1 MDGGRLKHCNTGWDT
16 RAMEWTD
23 ERITRL
29 KKLWS
34 EGLTTAAIGK
44 QLRVS
49 KNAVVGKVHR
59 LDLKGRSSPIKGQ
72 LKTEAKKKPAATS
85 TLADMSSRS
94 CRWPSG
100 DPQHADFRF
109 CGNMAKEGKPYCAE
123 HCGIAYVGYGKPK

>member
-1 MDGGRLKHCNTGWDT
+1 
-16 RAMEWTD
+16 MEWTD
-23 ERITRL
+23 ERINRL

-59 LDLKGRSSPIKGQ
+59 LELKGRSSPIKRH
-72 LKTEAKKKPAATS
+72 KKADVKKKLPPIF

-100 DPQHADFRF
+100 DPQQADFRF
-109 CGNMAKEGKPYCAE
+109 CGHTAIEGKPYCAE
-123 HCGIAYVGYGKPK
+123 HCGIAYVGFGSLR

>member
-1 MDGGRLKHCNTGWDT
+1 
-16 RAMEWTD
+16 MEWTD

-44 QLRVS
+44 QLRMS

-59 LDLKGRSSPIKGQ
+59 LELKGRSSPIKRQ
-72 LKTEAKKKPAATS
+72 QKTEVKKKSTPTF
-85 TLADMSSRS
+85 TLAEMSSQS

-109 CGNMAKEGKPYCAE
+109 CGHKVQEGKPYCVE
-123 HCGIAYVGYGKPK
+123 HCGVAYVGYRKA